1 MADRFNRR
9 NVLATLQAVRGLL
22 LAGLAFLVLTDTV
35 QLWHVLAMVLVQGMA
50 DGLMAPSF
58 NGLIYDTLGPRRLL
72 TGLAIALGL
81 AFGPFDFVVAG
92 KVWGLHPGLY
102 GLIVNTTIAIGGSA
116 LKVWR

>member
-1 MADRFNRR
+1 MIDY
-9 NVLATLQAVRGLL
+9 LQYGLL
-22 LAGLAFLVLTDTV
+22 A
-35 QLWHVLAMVLVQGMA
+35 
-50 DGLMAPSF
+50 
-58 NGLIYDTLGPRRLL
+58 
-72 TGLAIALGL
+72 GLAIALGL